1 MKYGTVINDHYW
13 NSKNNIETN
22 NSYNYVKDLE
32 DANQQLRE
40 ENLKLRKEI
49 ERLRWILTEQD

>member
-1 MKYGTVINDHYW
+1 MKFIPVINDHYW
-13 NSKNNIETN
+13 NSKNNVDTN